1 MNFVKG
7 NKPMPWVIDSC
18 VLLDVALKDPVHGL
32 SSAIFLESKRRDG
45 LTVCPVS
52 IIEIAPFFD
61 GNIATVRAFLKMM
74 GAEPGAAW
82 MESDTEAAA
91 QGWTRHVRL
100 KRAGEASKRPI
111 ADMLIGAFA
120 CRHQGLVTRNP
131 DHFRA
136 FFPHMVIA
144 TPPLANTLH

>member
-1 MNFVKG
+1 MNFGKV
-7 NKPMPWVIDSC
+7 NNPMPWVIDSC
-18 VLLDVALKDPVHGL
+18 VLLDVALKDPVHGV
-32 SSAIFLESKRRDG
+32 SSALFLESKRKDG
-45 LTVCPVS
+45 LTVCPIS

-61 GNIATVRAFLKMM
+61 GNITTVRTFLKVM
-74 GAEPGAAW
+74 GAETSAAW
-82 MESDTEAAA
+82 MESDTEAAV

-120 CRHQGLVTRNP
+120 CRHQGLVSRNP

-136 FFPHMVIA
+136 FFPGLVIS
-144 TPPLANTLH
+144 TPPVANSLP